1 MKSKGLLAPEV
12 RTTYPQYSGVKD
24 GWDSASLR
32 SLPTGLE
39 ACLVHVRSTLGGT
52 QIRSDGAKVLIAGIW
67 PELGK
72 ILGQHRLVGSAMS
85 SDSNG
90 IAERRIRSIRALF
103 GPVIER
109 DGAHN
114 WKFSTPTVMACLNS
128 APNFDATGHT
138 SELSPEQRLMCY
150 HPRRIHELL
159 HDVSNLPDTDI
170 KRMIEDRQDMVGDIR
185 LSSYDAMLSESQRI
199 IIRQSSRYR
208 DMPPTWSDGST
219 TDHWVYL

>member
-12 RTTYPQYSGVKD
+12 RSTYPQYSGVKD
-24 GWDSASLR
+24 GWDSAKLAYKVWKRAWSIFG
-32 SLPTGLE
+32 LP
-39 ACLVHVRSTLGGT
+39 T

-72 ILGQHRLVGSAMS
+72 ILGHHRLVGSAMS

-103 GPVIER
+103 GPVIEK